1 MLRPPRTNLQHFD
14 AGLVRD
20 QQPHGEYARWTLFL
34 IAQYFG
40 WVGLIRRYTDYGQ
53 DQNFVE
59 FTEKI
64 RGAFANHRPWGNT
77 PFRFG
82 RPEQTALG
90 QSAVMQR
97 SGEFGSEFD
106 SVPIYEFIE
115 NLGNENEFAKSKTI
129 TATIEALRAAD
140 RADMLQGHG
149 RIGSIQSLL
158 VELLNYVEGKEGFSL
173 FVHDELDV

>member
-1 MLRPPRTNLQHFD
+1 
-14 AGLVRD
+14 
-20 QQPHGEYARWTLFL
+20 
-34 IAQYFG
+34 
-40 WVGLIRRYTDYGQ
+40 
-53 DQNFVE
+53 
-59 FTEKI
+59 
-64 RGAFANHRPWGNT
+64 
-77 PFRFG
+77 
-82 RPEQTALG
+82 
-90 QSAVMQR
+90 MQR

-158 VELLNYVEGKEGFSL
+158 VGLLSYVEGKEGFSL

>member
-1 MLRPPRTNLQHFD
+1 
-14 AGLVRD
+14 
-20 QQPHGEYARWTLFL
+20 
-34 IAQYFG
+34 
-40 WVGLIRRYTDYGQ
+40 
-53 DQNFVE
+53 
-59 FTEKI
+59 
-64 RGAFANHRPWGNT
+64 
-77 PFRFG
+77 
-82 RPEQTALG
+82 
-90 QSAVMQR
+90 MQR

-149 RIGSIQSLL
+149 RIGAIQSLL

>member
-1 MLRPPRTNLQHFD
+1 M
-14 AGLVRD
+14 
-20 QQPHGEYARWTLFL
+20 
-34 IAQYFG
+34 
-40 WVGLIRRYTDYGQ
+40 
-53 DQNFVE
+53 
-59 FTEKI
+59 
-64 RGAFANHRPWGNT
+64 
-77 PFRFG
+77 
-82 RPEQTALG
+82 
-90 QSAVMQR
+90 MQR

-158 VELLNYVEGKEGFSL
+158 VGLLNYVEGKEGFSL

>member
-1 MLRPPRTNLQHFD
+1 
-14 AGLVRD
+14 
-20 QQPHGEYARWTLFL
+20 
-34 IAQYFG
+34 
-40 WVGLIRRYTDYGQ
+40 
-53 DQNFVE
+53 
-59 FTEKI
+59 
-64 RGAFANHRPWGNT
+64 
-77 PFRFG
+77 
-82 RPEQTALG
+82 
-90 QSAVMQR
+90 MQR

-140 RADMLQGHG
+140 RVDMLQGHG

-158 VELLNYVEGKEGFSL
+158 VEWLSYVEGKEGFSL

>member
-1 MLRPPRTNLQHFD
+1 M
-14 AGLVRD
+14 
-20 QQPHGEYARWTLFL
+20 
-34 IAQYFG
+34 
-40 WVGLIRRYTDYGQ
+40 
-53 DQNFVE
+53 
-59 FTEKI
+59 
-64 RGAFANHRPWGNT
+64 
-77 PFRFG
+77 
-82 RPEQTALG
+82 
-90 QSAVMQR
+90 MQR

-140 RADMLQGHG
+140 RADMLQGHD